1 MKSTTQPKQATSVK
15 AIYSPEGI
23 ATPFAFQW
31 TDDEWYDIDS
41 ALERKPGCSLKHG
54 ALGILYKCK
63 VNRSVI
69 NLVEEH
75 GKWYFDRAD

>member
-31 TDDEWYDIDS
+31 PTTS
-41 ALERKPGCSLKHG
+41 GTTSTAHLNASP
-54 ALGILYKCK
+54 A
-63 VNRSVI
+63 V
-69 NLVEEH
+69 
-75 GKWYFDRAD
+75 A